1 MWDIPQQLGKNP
13 NLAGE
18 NAYFITCCKAAIPT
32 CVDGKGFA
40 RKKSD

>member
-1 MWDIPQQLGKNP
+1 LGKYP

-18 NAYFITCCKAAIPT
+18 NAYFIACCKTAIPT
-32 CVDGKGFA
+32 CVAGKGIA